1 MKKKQLF
8 NWAFLCLAL
17 LAAPYAKAQNC
28 SSIMPTV
35 DPLVVPCN
43 DPVNLNTPPATYSVD
58 VTPGSCTAPT
68 TGTVL
73 TSGSHGASGNNLNC
87 DDCFIEGIILPFT
100 FSFFGTPYTEIDVT
114 SNGFIT
120 FGDGFEFAG
129 YFPSTIPNVA
139 APNNF
144 IAGVYGDLHPTS
156 TCGCA
161 PAPEINMAVGGVTP
175 NQFVV
180 INYINIPGYS
190 CNCAEGLTSF
200 QIILNEDNSF
210 RINIIDKPITLLHDT
225 FTGTEWT
232 WGAES
237 ADGNFI
243 VTLPGRNWE
252 TWSAT
257 NDCRTV
263 TPICTF
269 VDWTFGGVQ
278 IGTTPALTHTPAATG
293 AYSANYTCGGTP
305 CSRTVG
311 VTVAPACCTP
321 FDTSINPAATQV
333 CGGGAVPLNPT
344 TTGGVWSVA
353 PACPGCIVG
362 DNFVAPNAAS
372 IYTVTYDEPAT
383 GGFCDEIPSTADI
396 EVVPTPNPFLN
407 IPDNLC
413 LAAEDYPRDFS
424 IYGGQALTDP
434 GPALLDYYST
444 TPGVI
449 INADGT
455 GFDPAGVTGTVQI
468 CLDAIYDN
476 GAGFACTATVCDNIV
491 ISEPITATTE
501 CQCTAPNATQYDVVV
516 TVNGGAP
523 AGNPAEFYNISFAG
537 GIIAPLVPP
546 TNIGDGGTFTIT
558 VAVGQ
563 PYTLYIE
570 DTEACDLFIG
580 GTCGPLQPMDY
591 IGLSPTYCVTDPAIT
606 LYDWRTFYPTT
617 FPVVCGTLPGE
628 EEGYTWYIS
637 SDGGTTFD
645 PAGISISG
653 NGLQQAGSPFS
664 QPEAVFSPT
673 GAGPGMHVIRYC
685 IDLSNCPDYNP
696 LPGVPCEYCTDQ
708 VTYVFPEFNAQFAVP
723 QTICENDTPLD
734 LILTDEAGV
743 LALFDTYEGDFDPTG
758 EIREEEVYVNWFG
771 DGVMELPLA
780 SATNATGG
788 ARGTPRALFDPAV
801 AGPGLHIITVEVG
814 YGDCQ
819 HTYTQAIT
827 VTTGNPAIQDV
838 TVCESPSGTINLV
851 AMLDNTPLGGL
862 WTFSNPDGIINFSE
876 TNGILTYQID
886 PGALPATPGVYTLD
900 VTYTLC
906 GVVSAPARITV
917 TGATETGFD
926 LLSTWCEDAGD
937 ITLADFTAQGGG
949 TWYLVSENGTDI
961 VPPTNI
967 NATFGGTILVGGLAY
982 VAGQSTLEILYQP
995 AAGGCGVPITQFITV
1010 YEAVDATVV
1019 PVSDICDTDPPLD
1032 LSALEAGTQG
1042 GVWTSEGPDGNA
1054 IQLGTT
1060 LFDTDIE
1067 GNYHLTYTVTNGTC
1081 TESSTFYLKVHRLL
1095 DPSIGN
1101 VDICESP
1108 SGTVNLNAL
1117 KFPTTTP
1124 GGTWSIVGGTGTFA
1138 GLSPSGDQLT
1148 YLIDPTA
1155 TPPYTIEV
1163 QYTLT
1168 GDAGAPAAC
1177 DFELS
1182 VATITITGA
1191 TETGFDLPSTW
1202 CEDAGD
1208 INLADFTA
1216 SGGGVWYLMSLILLR
1231 YNIP

>member
-1 MKKKQLF
+1 
-8 NWAFLCLAL
+8 
-17 LAAPYAKAQNC
+17 
-28 SSIMPTV
+28 
-35 DPLVVPCN
+35 
-43 DPVNLNTPPATYSVD
+43 
-58 VTPGSCTAPT
+58 
-68 TGTVL
+68 
-73 TSGSHGASGNNLNC
+73 
-87 DDCFIEGIILPFT
+87 
-100 FSFFGTPYTEIDVT
+100 
-114 SNGFIT
+114 
-120 FGDGFEFAG
+120 
-129 YFPSTIPNVA
+129 
-139 APNNF
+139 
-144 IAGVYGDLHPTS
+144 
-156 TCGCA
+156 
-161 PAPEINMAVGGVTP
+161 
-175 NQFVV
+175 
-180 INYINIPGYS
+180 
-190 CNCAEGLTSF
+190 
-200 QIILNEDNSF
+200 
-210 RINIIDKPITLLHDT
+210 
-225 FTGTEWT
+225 
-232 WGAES
+232 
-237 ADGNFI
+237 
-243 VTLPGRNWE
+243 
-252 TWSAT
+252 
-257 NDCRTV
+257 
-263 TPICTF
+263 
-269 VDWTFGGVQ
+269 
-278 IGTTPALTHTPAATG
+278 
-293 AYSANYTCGGTP
+293 
-305 CSRTVG
+305 
-311 VTVAPACCTP
+311 
-321 FDTSINPAATQV
+321 
-333 CGGGAVPLNPT
+333 
-344 TTGGVWSVA
+344 
-353 PACPGCIVG
+353 
-362 DNFVAPNAAS
+362 
-372 IYTVTYDEPAT
+372 
-383 GGFCDEIPSTADI
+383 
-396 EVVPTPNPFLN
+396 
-407 IPDNLC
+407 
-413 LAAEDYPRDFS
+413 
-424 IYGGQALTDP
+424 
-434 GPALLDYYST
+434 
-444 TPGVI
+444 
-449 INADGT
+449 
-455 GFDPAGVTGTVQI
+455 
-468 CLDAIYDN
+468 
-476 GAGFACTATVCDNIV
+476 
-491 ISEPITATTE
+491 
-501 CQCTAPNATQYDVVV
+501 
-516 TVNGGAP
+516 
-523 AGNPAEFYNISFAG
+523 
-537 GIIAPLVPP
+537 
-546 TNIGDGGTFTIT
+546 
-558 VAVGQ
+558 
-563 PYTLYIE
+563 
-570 DTEACDLFIG
+570 
-580 GTCGPLQPMDY
+580 
-591 IGLSPTYCVTDPAIT
+591 
-606 LYDWRTFYPTT
+606 
-617 FPVVCGTLPGE
+617 
-628 EEGYTWYIS
+628 
-637 SDGGTTFD
+637 
-645 PAGISISG
+645 
-653 NGLQQAGSPFS
+653 
-664 QPEAVFSPT
+664 
-673 GAGPGMHVIRYC
+673 MHVIRYC

-1216 SGGGVWYLMSLILLR
+1216 SGGGVWYLMSENGVNIVPPTNINATFGGNIIVGGLAYVGGQSILEIRHQPSAGGCGIPRTEFITVSEGVDATLTGTPDGLCIFTDTPLDLSTLYGPTTTVGGTWTIIGPDGVNPFPLGSTNFEPAIAGWYSLIYTVTNGVCTATDNFQVFVHSALNANINDVTICESPSGTVNLSAMMDPNTVAGSMLDGTTLGGVWA
-1231 YNIP
+1231 YEALGSNIPAANVSINNDVLTYTIPAGIAAPYTIAVSYTLTGALGAPAP